1 MNMQIKT
8 ILLIVILFLA
18 AAPFTVAQK
27 TPSMEVPM
35 EKVYLHTSTAL
46 LFPGDYLYYKAYV
59 REAKSK
65 KLSNLS
71 KVAYVVLVDSEGT
84 VHFEHKLFL
93 KDGMGYGD
101 YFVRENLESG
111 MYKLLAYTNWMKNVG
126 EPAFFQTDIA
136 IINPYANNQSKV
148 LGETVQTMVKTS
160 ANTSSASVDLSVP
173 QKEFASREK
182 ASFSLE
188 FKDEDATQGHYSLS
202 VYRKN
207 PFSLK
212 AIATA
217 HEAEQKNTF
226 LQPVTLN
233 ADSFLPE
240 LRGELIQA
248 RVLDEASNP
257 VSDVSI
263 AFSALGQYEHFD
275 IAQSNGDGAF
285 FVNLSQDYETTPI
298 FMEPI
303 TDAAYTV
310 EFVPKTSVDV
320 SQLDFPEFKFDETV
334 KDFILQK
341 SIHNQLENAYAG
353 AKPDSIL
360 PPSKAE
366 SLKSLEDVNYQ
377 LDDYTRF
384 PTLRETIREVVT
396 VVGVRDK
403 QAFVWTDKSLAFES
417 LPALVLVDGAFVK
430 DHSLLWDLDARKI
443 KEISVVR
450 KNLMFNA
457 KTFRGAMLITTENM
471 DFQAIQLV
479 GKRNY
484 STFLPAPQKQKTY
497 FFTDHSQAQNEKLP
511 DFRYQLLWKPV
522 LEVGASKEDLFFYTS
537 DVTGTFEIRL
547 EGFTKSGKPVSLRSE
562 IEVK

>member
-1 MNMQIKT
+1 MQIRT
-8 ILLIVILFLA
+8 FLLTIILLLA

-27 TPSMEVPM
+27 TSSVEVPM

-136 IINPYANNQSKV
+136 IINPYTNNQSKV
-148 LGETVQTMVKTS
+148 LGETSQTMVKTS
-160 ANTSSASVDLSVP
+160 ANTSSASIDLSVP
-173 QKEFASREK
+173 KKEFASRQK

-188 FKDEDATQGHYSLS
+188 FKDEDARQGHYSLS

-212 AIATA
+212 TIATA
-217 HEAEQKNTF
+217 SEEEQNNTF
-226 LQPVTLN
+226 KQPKTLN
-233 ADSFLPE
+233 KDSFLPE

-257 VSDVSI
+257 VSDVPV

-275 IAQSNGDGAF
+275 IAQSNSDGSF
-285 FVNLSQDYETTPI
+285 FVNLAQNYETTPM

-310 EFVPKTSVDV
+310 EFIPKTAVDATK
-320 SQLDFPEFKFDETV
+320 LAFPEFKFDETV

-353 AKPDSIL
+353 AKPDSIV
-360 PPSKAE
+360 PPGKAK

-522 LEVGASKEDLFFYTS
+522 LDISALKEDMFFYTS

>member
-1 MNMQIKT
+1 MQIRT
-8 ILLIVILFLA
+8 SLLTVILLLA
-18 AAPFTVAQK
+18 ATPLTFAQTAPSV
-27 TPSMEVPM
+27 EVPM

-111 MYKLLAYTNWMKNVG
+111 TYKLLAYTNWMKNVG

-136 IINPYANNQSKV
+136 IINPYTNNQSKV
-148 LGETVQTMVKTS
+148 LGETSQTMVKTS
-160 ANTSSASVDLSVP
+160 ANTSSASIDLIVP

-188 FKDEDATQGHYSLS
+188 FKNEDAKQGHYSLS

-207 PFSLK
+207 AFSLK

-217 HEAEQKNTF
+217 NEEEQKNAF
-226 LQPVTLN
+226 LQPITLN

-257 VSDVSI
+257 VSDVSV

-275 IAQSNGDGAF
+275 IAQSNSDGAF
-285 FVNLSQDYETTPI
+285 FVSLAQDYETTPI

-303 TDAAYTV
+303 TDAAYMV
-310 EFVPKTSVDV
+310 EFVPKTTVDV
-320 SQLDFPEFKFDETV
+320 AQLDFPEFKFDETA

-360 PPSKAE
+360 PPVKAE

-384 PTLRETIREVVT
+384 PTLRETIREVVS

-403 QAFVWTDKSLAFES
+403 QAFVWTDKSLAFED

-457 KTFRGAMLITTENM
+457 KTFRGAVLITTENM

-511 DFRYQLLWKPV
+511 DFRYQLLWKPI
-522 LEVGASKEDLFFYTS
+522 LEAGAPKADMSFYTS
-537 DVTGTFEIRL
+537 DVAGSFEIRL
-547 EGFTKSGKPVSLRSE
+547 EGYTKSGKPVSLRSE

>member
-1 MNMQIKT
+1 MNMQIRT
-8 ILLIVILFLA
+8 FLLTVILLLA
-18 AAPFTVAQK
+18 AVPFTIAQK
-27 TPSMEVPM
+27 TSSVEVPM

-71 KVAYVVLVDSEGT
+71 KVAYVILVDSEGT

-136 IINPYANNQSKV
+136 IINPYTNNQSKV
-148 LGETVQTMVKTS
+148 LGETSQTMVKTS
-160 ANTSSASVDLSVP
+160 ANTSSTSIDLSVP
-173 QKEFASREK
+173 QKEFTSREK

-188 FKDEDATQGHYSLS
+188 FKDEDAKQGHYSLS

-217 HEAEQKNTF
+217 NEAEQKNAF
-226 LQPVTLN
+226 VQPITLN

-275 IAQSNGDGAF
+275 IAQSNDDGAF
-285 FVNLSQDYETTPI
+285 FVNLTQDYETTPI

-303 TDAAYTV
+303 TDVAYTV

-360 PPSKAE
+360 PPAKAQ
-366 SLKSLEDVNYQ
+366 SLKSLEEVNYQ

-417 LPALVLVDGAFVK
+417 LPALVLIDGAFVK

-457 KTFRGAMLITTENM
+457 KTFRGAMLITTEDM

-484 STFLPAPQKQKTY
+484 SSFLPAPQKQKTY

-522 LEVGASKEDLFFYTS
+522 LEVSASKEDMFFYTS

>member
-18 AAPFTVAQK
+18 AVPFTVAQK
-27 TPSMEVPM
+27 TSSMEVPM

-136 IINPYANNQSKV
+136 IINPYTNNQSKV

-188 FKDEDATQGHYSLS
+188 FKDEDAKQGHYSLS

-285 FVNLSQDYETTPI
+285 FVNLSQDYDTTPI

-457 KTFRGAMLITTENM
+457 KTFRGAILITTEDM

-522 LEVGASKEDLFFYTS
+522 LEVGASKEDMFFYTS

>member
-1 MNMQIKT
+1 MQIKT
-8 ILLIVILFLA
+8 LLLTVILLLA
-18 AAPFTVAQK
+18 GIPSSFAQK
-27 TPSMEVPM
+27 APAVEVPM

-65 KLSNLS
+65 NLSDLS

-93 KDGMGYGD
+93 EKGMGYGD

-111 MYKLLAYTNWMKNVG
+111 MYKLLAYTHWMKNAG

-136 IINPYANNQSKV
+136 IINPYTNNQSEV
-148 LGETVQTMVKTS
+148 LGEASQIMSSPSTSSTS
-160 ANTSSASVDLSVP
+160 ASTDLIVP
-173 QKEFASREK
+173 QKAFASREK
-182 ASFSLE
+182 VNFSLE
-188 FKDEDATQGHYSLS
+188 FKDEDAKQGHYSVS

-217 HEAEQKNTF
+217 TEDEQKNSF
-226 LQPVTLN
+226 AQPKTLS

-240 LRGELIQA
+240 LRGELVQA

-257 VSDVSI
+257 VSDVSV
-263 AFSALGQYEHFD
+263 AFSALGQDEHFD
-275 IAQSNGDGAF
+275 IAQTNDDGTF
-285 FVNLSQDYETTPI
+285 YVNLAQDYETTPI

-303 TDAAYTV
+303 TEAAYTV
-310 EFVPKTSVDV
+310 EFVPKTRVDV
-320 SQLDFPEFKFDETV
+320 TQLDFPEFKFDETV

-353 AKPDSIL
+353 AKPDSIV
-360 PPSKAE
+360 PADKAE

-403 QAFVWTDKSLAFES
+403 QAFVWTDRSLAFEN

-457 KTFRGAMLITTENM
+457 KTFRGAVLITTEEM

-484 STFLPAPQKQKTY
+484 ASFLPAPQKQKTY
-497 FFTDHSQAQNEKLP
+497 FFTDHSQAQNQKLP

-522 LEVGASKEDLFFYTS
+522 LEVGNSTKDMFFYTS
-537 DVTGTFEIRL
+537 DVAGTFEIRL

>member
-1 MNMQIKT
+1 MQIKT

-18 AAPFTVAQK
+18 AVPFTVAQK
-27 TPSMEVPM
+27 TSSMEVPM

-136 IINPYANNQSKV
+136 IINPYTNNQSKV

-182 ASFSLE
+182 ASFALE
-188 FKDEDATQGHYSLS
+188 FKDEDAKQGHYSLS

-285 FVNLSQDYETTPI
+285 FVNLSQDYDTTPI

-457 KTFRGAMLITTENM
+457 KTFRGAILITTEDM

-522 LEVGASKEDLFFYTS
+522 LEVGASKEDMFFYTS

>member
-1 MNMQIKT
+1 
-8 ILLIVILFLA
+8 
-18 AAPFTVAQK
+18 
-27 TPSMEVPM
+27 
-35 EKVYLHTSTAL
+35 
-46 LFPGDYLYYKAYV
+46 FPGDYLYYKAYV

-65 KLSNLS
+65 NLSDLS

-93 KDGMGYGD
+93 EKGMGYGD

-111 MYKLLAYTNWMKNVG
+111 MYKLLAYTHWMKNAG

-136 IINPYANNQSKV
+136 IINPYTNNQSEV
-148 LGETVQTMVKTS
+148 LGEASQIMSSPSTSSTS
-160 ANTSSASVDLSVP
+160 ASTDLIVP
-173 QKEFASREK
+173 QKAFASREK
-182 ASFSLE
+182 VNFSLE
-188 FKDEDATQGHYSLS
+188 FKDEDAKQGHYSVS

-217 HEAEQKNTF
+217 TEDEQKNSF
-226 LQPVTLN
+226 AQPKTLS

-240 LRGELIQA
+240 LRGELVQA

-257 VSDVSI
+257 VSDVSV
-263 AFSALGQYEHFD
+263 AFSALGQDEHFD
-275 IAQSNGDGAF
+275 IAQTNDDGTF
-285 FVNLSQDYETTPI
+285 YVNLAQDYETTPI

-303 TDAAYTV
+303 TEAAYTV
-310 EFVPKTSVDV
+310 EFVPKTRVDV
-320 SQLDFPEFKFDETV
+320 TQLDFPEFKFDETV

-353 AKPDSIL
+353 AKPDSIV
-360 PPSKAE
+360 PADKAE

-403 QAFVWTDKSLAFES
+403 QAFVWTDRSLAFEN

-430 DHSLLWDLDARKI
+430 DHSLLWDLDA
-443 KEISVVR
+443 
-450 KNLMFNA
+450 
-457 KTFRGAMLITTENM
+457 
-471 DFQAIQLV
+471 
-479 GKRNY
+479 
-484 STFLPAPQKQKTY
+484 
-497 FFTDHSQAQNEKLP
+497 
-511 DFRYQLLWKPV
+511 
-522 LEVGASKEDLFFYTS
+522 
-537 DVTGTFEIRL
+537 
-547 EGFTKSGKPVSLRSE
+547 
-562 IEVK
+562 